1 MDDPVE
7 HDPQAAS
14 AEGVVAGAYD
24 TSLEEYA
31 EEDFLYQENAFQQY
45 WRQNRLL
52 NSMLISLLFMLL
64 IFWVLWDIII
74 FAAQGGE
81 QGSDFVD
88 AGESTV
94 TKPREKEKQVKLKQR
109 QKSKAQPSVKNTF
122 KTTAISDIV
131 MPELN
136 ELDVKDISPV
146 VSTTTPS
153 TGDVGK
159 VGVDLSALNNAFN
172 SSFMGV
178 QSQANRI
185 AFIIDYSASMRGK
198 DKVMRNELD
207 EAVNKLPPAAEVCL
221 IFFSG
226 PSWLAGEDAKAI
238 EKKWKG
244 DNKTGWSPVAG
255 FKPKSPKW
263 IPVTPSTKKNL
274 TKAIWNTPLTFG
286 SVWDNSYR
294 WALTKLNPKPDV
306 IYFMTDGA
314 ASVKGMEIIKNNRGR
329 TKIYTIAYGTP
340 EKAKVPLQEI
350 AAMTGGKF
358 KFVSMDQIRNMENK
372 IKK

>member
-1 MDDPVE
+1 MDDLVE
-7 HDPQAAS
+7 HDAQAVS
-14 AEGVVAGAYD
+14 AEGVVDGAHD
-24 TSLEEYA
+24 TSMEEYA

-52 NSMLISLLFMLL
+52 NSMLISLLVMLL
-64 IFWVLWDIII
+64 LFWALWDIII

-81 QGSDFVD
+81 PGSDFVD

-94 TKPREKEKQVKLKQR
+94 TQPREKVKEVKLKQR

-226 PSWLAGEDAKAI
+226 PSWLAGEDATKI
-238 EKKWKG
+238 HKNWMGDQKKGWK
-244 DNKTGWSPVAG
+244 PQAG
-255 FKPKSPKW
+255 FKPSNPKW
-263 IPVTPSTKKNL
+263 IPVTPSTKKKL
-274 TKAIWNTPLTFG
+274 TKAIWSTPLTFG

-294 WALTKLNPKPDV
+294 WALTLLNPKPDV